1 MNRPLLLTVIATVA
15 VLGGGPLAAA
25 PGDQPVQPLPPSTRL
40 ADDKQ
45 RVRGIEPSGAAS
57 GQPQRGQPFTQ
68 RTGDGLGPAG
78 EGRLFVGD
86 KLSDRARERLGELIV
101 DASDLNVEVALLVP
115 TGPWQIDGSGAGE
128 RDLTPARLQS
138 LRRFLTERGVD
149 PKRVFVES
157 RIDEKIAEP
166 QLTLQMV
173 GRPAAD

>member
-45 RVRGIEPSGAAS
+45 RVRSTTLPA
-57 GQPQRGQPFTQ
+57 RG
-68 RTGDGLGPAG
+68 
-78 EGRLFVGD
+78 LFVGD
-86 KLSDRARERLGELIV
+86 KHSDRARERLGELIV

-115 TGPWQIDGSGAGE
+115 TGPWQIDGSGVGE

>member
-45 RVRGIEPSGAAS
+45 RVRSTTLPA
-57 GQPQRGQPFTQ
+57 RG
-68 RTGDGLGPAG
+68 
-78 EGRLFVGD
+78 LFVGD

-138 LRRFLTERGVD
+138 LRHFLTERGVD

>member
-25 PGDQPVQPLPPSTRL
+25 PGDQPVQALPPSTRL

-45 RVRGIEPSGAAS
+45 RVRSTTLPA
-57 GQPQRGQPFTQ
+57 RG
-68 RTGDGLGPAG
+68 
-78 EGRLFVGD
+78 LFVGD

>member
-1 MNRPLLLTVIATVA
+1 MSRHLLLTVIATLA

-45 RVRGIEPSGAAS
+45 RVRSITLPA
-57 GQPQRGQPFTQ
+57 RG
-68 RTGDGLGPAG
+68 
-78 EGRLFVGD
+78 LFVGD

-157 RIDEKIAEP
+157 RVDEKIAEP

>member
-45 RVRGIEPSGAAS
+45 RVRSTTLPA
-57 GQPQRGQPFTQ
+57 RG
-68 RTGDGLGPAG
+68 
-78 EGRLFVGD
+78 LFVGD

-138 LRRFLTERGVD
+138 LRRFLTERVVD

>member
-45 RVRGIEPSGAAS
+45 RVRSTTLPA
-57 GQPQRGQPFTQ
+57 RG
-68 RTGDGLGPAG
+68 
-78 EGRLFVGD
+78 LFVGD

>member
-45 RVRGIEPSGAAS
+45 RVRSTTLPA
-57 GQPQRGQPFTQ
+57 RG
-68 RTGDGLGPAG
+68 
-78 EGRLFVGD
+78 LFVGD

-115 TGPWQIDGSGAGE
+115 TGPWQIDGSGTGE

>member
-40 ADDKQ
+40 SDDKQ
-45 RVRGIEPSGAAS
+45 RVRSTTLPA
-57 GQPQRGQPFTQ
+57 RG
-68 RTGDGLGPAG
+68 
-78 EGRLFVGD
+78 LFVGD

>member
-45 RVRGIEPSGAAS
+45 RVRSTTLPA
-57 GQPQRGQPFTQ
+57 RG
-68 RTGDGLGPAG
+68 
-78 EGRLFVGD
+78 LFVGD
-86 KLSDRARERLGELIV
+86 KLSDRARERLGERIV

>member
-45 RVRGIEPSGAAS
+45 RVRSTTLPA
-57 GQPQRGQPFTQ
+57 RG
-68 RTGDGLGPAG
+68 
-78 EGRLFVGD
+78 LFVGD

-166 QLTLQMV
+166 QLTLQMG

>member
-1 MNRPLLLTVIATVA
+1 MNRYMPLPVIATVA
-15 VLGGGPLAAA
+15 VLSGGPLAAA
-25 PGDQPVQPLPPSTRL
+25 PGDQPVQPLPASARL
-40 ADDKQ
+40 ADDKE
-45 RVRGIEPSGAAS
+45 RVRSTTLPA
-57 GQPQRGQPFTQ
+57 RG
-68 RTGDGLGPAG
+68 
-78 EGRLFVGD
+78 LFVGD
-86 KLSDRARERLGELIV
+86 KLSERAREQLSELMV
-101 DASDLNVEVALLVP
+101 DASDLNVEVALVVP

>member
-45 RVRGIEPSGAAS
+45 RVRSTTLPA
-57 GQPQRGQPFTQ
+57 RG
-68 RTGDGLGPAG
+68 
-78 EGRLFVGD
+78 LFV
-86 KLSDRARERLGELIV
+86 DRARERLGELIV

>member
-1 MNRPLLLTVIATVA
+1 MIRHLPPTVIAAVA
-15 VLGGGPLAAA
+15 VLSGGPLAAA

-40 ADDKQ
+40 ADDKE
-45 RVRGIEPSGAAS
+45 RVRSTTLPA
-57 GQPQRGQPFTQ
+57 RG
-68 RTGDGLGPAG
+68 
-78 EGRLFVGD
+78 LFVGD
-86 KLSDRARERLGELIV
+86 KLSDRAREQLGELMI

-157 RIDEKIAEP
+157 RVDERIAEP
-166 QLTLQMV
+166 RLTVQMI

>member
-1 MNRPLLLTVIATVA
+1 MSRHLLPTVIAAVA

-25 PGDQPVQPLPPSTRL
+25 PGDQPVPPLPPSTRL

-45 RVRGIEPSGAAS
+45 RVRSTTLPA
-57 GQPQRGQPFTQ
+57 RG
-68 RTGDGLGPAG
+68 
-78 EGRLFVGD
+78 LFVGD

-138 LRRFLTERGVD
+138 LRRFLAERGVD

>member
-45 RVRGIEPSGAAS
+45 RARSTTLPARG
-57 GQPQRGQPFTQ
+57 
-68 RTGDGLGPAG
+68 
-78 EGRLFVGD
+78 LFVGD

-115 TGPWQIDGSGAGE
+115 TGPWQIDGSGVGE

>member
-1 MNRPLLLTVIATVA
+1 MGRHLLLTMIATVA

-25 PGDQPVQPLPPSTRL
+25 PGDQPVPPLPPSTRL

-45 RVRGIEPSGAAS
+45 RVRSTTLPA
-57 GQPQRGQPFTQ
+57 RG
-68 RTGDGLGPAG
+68 
-78 EGRLFVGD
+78 LFVGD
-86 KLSDRARERLGELIV
+86 KLSDRAREQLGELIV
-101 DASDLNVEVALLVP
+101 DASDLNVDVALLVP

-149 PKRVFVES
+149 PKRVFMES
-157 RIDEKIAEP
+157 RVDEKIAEP

>member
-1 MNRPLLLTVIATVA
+1 MSRPLLLTVIATVA
-15 VLGGGPLAAA
+15 VLSGGPLAAA

-45 RVRGIEPSGAAS
+45 RVRSTTLPA
-57 GQPQRGQPFTQ
+57 RG
-68 RTGDGLGPAG
+68 
-78 EGRLFVGD
+78 LFVGD

>member
-1 MNRPLLLTVIATVA
+1 MSRPLLLTVIATVA
-15 VLGGGPLAAA
+15 ALSGGPLAAA

-45 RVRGIEPSGAAS
+45 RVRSTTLPA
-57 GQPQRGQPFTQ
+57 RG
-68 RTGDGLGPAG
+68 
-78 EGRLFVGD
+78 LFVGD

>member
-45 RVRGIEPSGAAS
+45 RVRSTTLPA
-57 GQPQRGQPFTQ
+57 RG
-68 RTGDGLGPAG
+68 
-78 EGRLFVGD
+78 LFVGD

-101 DASDLNVEVALLVP
+101 DASDLHVEVALLVP